1 MTEKDS
7 GIARRMLLRVPAVGA
22 AAAGLAVL
30 SGQPAAYAKAAK
42 PPTVYDVTTWTHST
56 NPAITCYTDIG
67 ALINDIIADIKK
79 RQPNQSSK
87 PGAVIYIPPGDY
99 PLKTRVTVDV
109 SYLTI
114 RGDGHGFA
122 SSSIRYNAGDTS
134 AWHEIWPGGSRIRVE
149 NTDGHSEG
157 FLVSRSGEP
166 RLSSVVFDNFCLD
179 GLSFTPNQNSYANGK
194 VGIRVDTANDA
205 FRIERM
211 GFVYLER
218 ALVIRDADAL
228 SVHGNFIAEC
238 GSCVE
243 LIGSGQASKVTDN
256 HIGAGYI
263 GYSIFAEQHQG
274 LLIAGNNI
282 FPRGKSLIHLRNT
295 NRSSITGNR
304 LHGFYPGMLDSDGAN
319 KENLISGNHFRREP
333 EPWGPMQ
340 PYNNGKDDLY
350 GVIHLRGDGNM
361 VTGNLFAYDVPAAK
375 ITPSGAKPTIILVA
389 SGHNNH
395 LSNNSLVSNVDANAV
410 VLDGSTHGTKV
421 IDSATASQ
429 FVAYTS
435 DYTFRATP

>member
-1 MTEKDS
+1 MTRKDS
-7 GIARRMLLRVPAVGA
+7 GPTRRVLLRAPVAGA
-22 AAAGLAVL
+22 AAAGVAVL
-30 SGQPAAYAKAAK
+30 SSPSAASAKAR
-42 PPTVYDVTTWTHST
+42 PSTVYDVTTWRHST
-56 NPAITCYTDIG
+56 KPSITCYTDIG
-67 ALINDIIADIKK
+67 AVINNIIADIKK

-114 RGDGHGFA
+114 KGDGPGFA

-149 NTDGHSEG
+149 NTDGHNEA
-157 FLVSRSGEP
+157 FLVSRSGDP
-166 RLSSVVFDNFCLD
+166 RLSAVVFDNFCLD
-179 GLSFTPNQNSYANGK
+179 GLSFTPNQNSYTNGK
-194 VGIRVDTANDA
+194 IGISIDTANDA

-218 ALVIRDADAL
+218 GLIVRDADAL
-228 SVHGNFIAEC
+228 TVHGNFIAEC
-238 GSCVE
+238 GSCIE

-263 GYSIFAEQHQG
+263 GYSILAEGHQG
-274 LLIAGNNI
+274 LLISANNI

-295 NRSSITGNR
+295 NRSSINGNR
-304 LHGFYPGMLDSDGAN
+304 LHGFYPGMLDSDGIN

-340 PYNNGKDDLY
+340 PYDNGKDDLY
-350 GVIHLRGDGNM
+350 GLIHLRGDGNM
-361 VTGNLFAYDVPAAK
+361 VTGNLFAYNVDPAK
-375 ITPSGAKPTIILVA
+375 ITPFGAQPTIILVA
-389 SGHNNH
+389 SGHDNH
-395 LSNNSLVSNVDANAV
+395 LSNNSLVSNVAANAV
-410 VLDGSTHGTKV
+410 VLDASTHGTKV

-435 DYTFRATP
+435 DHTFRATP

>member
-1 MTEKDS
+1 MTEKDP
-7 GIARRMLLRVPAVGA
+7 GLTRRLLLRAPAVGA
-22 AAAGLAVL
+22 AAAGVAVL
-30 SGQPAAYAKAAK
+30 SSPSAASAKAR
-42 PPTVYDVTTWTHST
+42 PSTVYDVSTWTHST
-56 NPAITCYTDIG
+56 DPSITCYTDIG
-67 ALINDIIADIKK
+67 AVINNIIADIKN

-134 AWHEIWPGGSRIRVE
+134 AWHELWPGGSRIRVE
-149 NTDGHSEG
+149 NTDGKSEA
-157 FLVSRSGEP
+157 FLVSRGGDP

-179 GLSFTPNQNSYANGK
+179 GLSFTPNQNSYTNGK

-218 ALVIRDADAL
+218 ALIVRDADAL
-228 SVHGNFIAEC
+228 SVRGNFIAEC

-263 GYSIFAEQHQG
+263 GYSIFAEGHQG
-274 LLIAGNNI
+274 LLIASNNI

-304 LHGFYPGMLDSDGAN
+304 LHGFYPGMLDSDEVN

-350 GVIHLRGDGNM
+350 GLIHLRGDGNM
-361 VTGNLFAYDVPAAK
+361 ITGNFFAYDVNPTK
-375 ITPSGAKPTIILVA
+375 ITPSGAQPTMILVA
-389 SGHNNH
+389 AGFDNH
-395 LSNNSLVSNVDANAV
+395 LSNNSLISNIAANAV
-410 VLDGSTHGTKV
+410 VLDASTQGTKV

-429 FVAYTS
+429 FVAHTT
-435 DYTFRATP
+435 DYIFRATP

>member
-1 MTEKDS
+1 MTEKDPDL
-7 GIARRMLLRVPAVGA
+7 GRRALLRVSAAGA
-22 AAAGLAVL
+22 AATGLAVL
-30 SGQPAAYAKAAK
+30 SAPSPAAAQAA
-42 PPTVYDVTTWTHST
+42 PSTTRYDVTTWRHST
-56 NPAITCYTDIG
+56 DPAITCYTDIG

-79 RQPNQSSK
+79 RQPDQSSK
-87 PGAVIYIPPGDY
+87 PGAVIYLPPGDY
-99 PLKTRVTVDV
+99 SLKTRVTVDV

-134 AWHEIWPGGSRIRVE
+134 AWHEIWPGGSRIKVE
-149 NTDGHSEG
+149 NTDGKSEA
-157 FLVSRSGEP
+157 FLVSRSGDP

-218 ALVIRDADAL
+218 ALVVRDADAL

-243 LIGSGQASKVTDN
+243 LTGSGQASKVTDN

-263 GYSIFAEQHQG
+263 GYSIFAEGHQG

-304 LHGFYPGMLDSDGAN
+304 LHGFYPGMLDSDGSN
-319 KENLISGNHFRREP
+319 KENLISANHFRREP

-340 PYNNGKDDLY
+340 PYDNGKDDLY
-350 GVIHLRGDGNM
+350 GLIHLRGDGNL
-361 VTGNLFAYDVPAAK
+361 VTGNLFAYDVAPAK
-375 ITPSGAKPTIILVA
+375 IEPSGAQPTMILVA
-389 SGHNNH
+389 TGYNNH
-395 LSNNSLVSNVDANAV
+395 VSNNSVVSNVAVNAV
-410 VLDGSTHGTKV
+410 VLDESTHGTKV
-421 IDSATASQ
+421 IDSATAAQ
-429 FVAYTS
+429 FVTHAAE
-435 DYTFRATP
+435 YTFRATP

>member
-1 MTEKDS
+1 MTEKDP
-7 GIARRMLLRVPAVGA
+7 GLTRRLLLRAPAVGV
-22 AAAGLAVL
+22 AAAGVAVL
-30 SGQPAAYAKAAK
+30 SNPSAASAQAGPSMA
-42 PPTVYDVTTWTHST
+42 YDVTTWVHST
-56 NPAITCYTDIG
+56 NAAITCFTDIG

-114 RGDGHGFA
+114 RGDGHGFT

-149 NTDGHSEG
+149 NTDGKSEA
-157 FLVSRSGEP
+157 FLVSRSGDP

-179 GLSFTPNQNSYANGK
+179 GISFTPNQNSYANGK

-205 FRIERM
+205 FRVERM

-238 GSCVE
+238 GNCVE

-256 HIGAGYI
+256 HVGAGYI
-263 GYSIFAEQHQG
+263 GYSIFAEGHQG

-282 FPRGKSLIHLRNT
+282 FPRGKSLVHLRNT
-295 NRSSITGNR
+295 SRSSITGNR
-304 LHGFYPGMLDSDGAN
+304 LHGFYPGMFDSDGVN
-319 KENLISGNHFRREP
+319 KENLVSGNHFRREP
-333 EPWGPMQ
+333 EPWAPMQ
-340 PYNNGKDDLY
+340 PYDNGKDDLY
-350 GVIHLRGDGNM
+350 GVMHLCGDGNM
-361 VTGNLFAYDVPAAK
+361 VTGNLFAYDVAPAK
-375 ITPSGAKPTIILVA
+375 IKPAGAKPTMILVA
-389 SGHNNH
+389 TGSNNH
-395 LSNNSLVSNVDANAV
+395 VSNNSMASNVAANAV
-410 VLDGSTHGTKV
+410 VLDASTRGTKV

-429 FVAYTS
+429 FVTYAT
-435 DYTFRATP
+435 DYAFRATP